1 MTAKVRRIIWLRA
14 ILLLNWGYSEST
26 IPKLLLL
33 RTFFNKAQ
41 KEIDMSRLSLFN
53 VRAYYSGLDIE
64 KIVDLWTFFNI
75 EKEILEN
82 SDMTQ
87 SQSLLTSIFLL
98 MNGLSL
104 YLTTLFSELFF
115 CV

>member
-1 MTAKVRRIIWLRA
+1 
-14 ILLLNWGYSEST
+14 
-26 IPKLLLL
+26 
-33 RTFFNKAQ
+33 
-41 KEIDMSRLSLFN
+41 MSRLSPFN

-98 MNGLSL
+98 MNGLSF
-104 YLTTLFSELFF
+104 YLTTLFSELF